1 MKLEELARQGA
12 EYREK
17 YEEMSEDSFVFVK
30 EKERKTF
37 NRILEEGIYNI
48 KPQDYDETD
57 KLKDVPILYDDANN
71 QNKLILL

>member
-1 MKLEELARQGA
+1 
-12 EYREK
+12 
-17 YEEMSEDSFVFVK
+17 MSEDSFVFVK

-57 KLKDVPILYDDANN
+57 KLKEVPILCDDANN
-71 QNKLILL
+71 QNKLIIL

>member
-48 KPQDYDETD
+48 KPSDYDE
-57 KLKDVPILYDDANN
+57 
-71 QNKLILL
+71 

>member
-1 MKLEELARQGA
+1 
-12 EYREK
+12 
-17 YEEMSEDSFVFVK
+17 MSEDSFVFVK

-57 KLKDVPILYDDANN
+57 KLKDVPIL
-71 QNKLILL
+71 

>member
-12 EYREK
+12 EYKEK

-48 KPQDYDETD
+48 KPQDYDESD
-57 KLKDVPILYDDANN
+57 KLKDTPVLCDDNN
-71 QNKLILL
+71 DNKLIIF

>member
-1 MKLEELARQGA
+1 
-12 EYREK
+12 
-17 YEEMSEDSFVFVK
+17 MSEDSFVFVK

-57 KLKDVPILYDDANN
+57 KLKDVPILCDDANN
-71 QNKLILL
+71 QNKLIIL